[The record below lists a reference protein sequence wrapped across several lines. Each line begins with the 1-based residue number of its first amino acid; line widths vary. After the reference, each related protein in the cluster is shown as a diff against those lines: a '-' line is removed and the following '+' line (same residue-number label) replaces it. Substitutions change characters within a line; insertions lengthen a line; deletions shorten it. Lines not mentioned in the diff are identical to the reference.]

1 MYKISA
7 FLLIF
12 FASVFVFGQTDMG
25 ISGKVDWESMRVSTQ
40 VSLDLASANLKLPSG
55 RTQGEIFLNSGFLNL
70 VKPCLLEI
78 QVDSSSVIGD
88 LVNSGEINLSQIERV
103 VMGAKTIA
111 PALTPDMKNIFT
123 TQTISISSISS
134 ALLQHNKPSAIVR
147 TLNPVSSASYT
158 GIIIIAADE
167 LPVHGMKSTALA
179 LPCLFPKIWDS
190 NMNLIYERNML
201 EIKDIT
207 MVTYSSLDDIFKK
220 NPAGLSEKLRETVG
234 DRPLRIFARGVFGI
248 KPTDLIIE
256 RDDAMMIISSEENR
270 RLLSQGKVAII
281 LDDSVLNYE
290 FVSQ

>member
-270 RLLSQGKVAII
+270 RLLSHGKVAII